1 MIFILCMFK
10 MLLDFISK
18 INKIMMV
25 ENETLLIPVTD
36 DAIY

>member
-1 MIFILCMFK
+1 MIFTLCMFK

-18 INKIMMV
+18 INKIMKV